1 MWSIENGLLR
11 GLEEGRKLD
20 RRLHREDAVL
30 GTQRPHGGEEL
41 GRPVRADGRQRWG
54 RGWGRGVSSGDE
66 GVPETVGVTATQ
78 QRGCARRR

>member
-1 MWSIENGLLR
+1 M
-11 GLEEGRKLD
+11 
-20 RRLHREDAVL
+20 L

-54 RGWGRGVSSGDE
+54 RGWGVSGGDG